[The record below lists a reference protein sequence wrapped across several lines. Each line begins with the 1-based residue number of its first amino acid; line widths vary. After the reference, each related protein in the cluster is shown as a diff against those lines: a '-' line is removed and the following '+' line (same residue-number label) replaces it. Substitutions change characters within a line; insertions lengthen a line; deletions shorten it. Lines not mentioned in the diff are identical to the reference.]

1 MAGFDVAIRLAV
13 SDGQRRFE
21 LDAAFRTD
29 ADVVALYG
37 PSGAG
42 KSLTLRAMA
51 GLLRPDA
58 GHVRVGGVTL
68 FDAAKA
74 IDVPARSRRLGL
86 VFQHY
91 ALLPHLSVRDN
102 VAFGLTTWRRGLDR
116 EGSDRVD
123 DLLRRFGLQA
133 LAHSRP
139 HTLSGGQQQRVALAR
154 ALACEPAALL
164 LDEPFAALNRSLRDQ
179 LRDDLAGVRERWGI
193 PLVLVSHDADD
204 VAALAEVAFL
214 FEDGRVVRDVRVGR
228 EALADAPP
236 RVPPAAH

>member
-1 MAGFDVAIRLAV
+1 MAGFDVSLRLAV
-13 SDGQRRFE
+13 SDGQRRFD
-21 LDAAFRTD
+21 LDATFRTD

-74 IDVPARSRRLGL
+74 IDVPARERRLGL

-91 ALLPHLSVRDN
+91 ALFPHLSVRDN
-102 VAFGLTTWRRGLDR
+102 VAFGLTSWRRGLDR
-116 EGSDRVD
+116 DDADRVD

-133 LAHSRP
+133 MAHSRP

-154 ALACEPAALL
+154 ALAGEPAALL

-179 LRDDLAGVRERWGI
+179 LRDDLAGVRERWRI
-193 PLVLVSHDADD
+193 PLLLVSHDADD

-214 FEDGRVVRDVRVGR
+214 FEDGRVVRDVQVGR
-228 EALADAPP
+228 EPLADGPP
-236 RVPPAAH
+236 RVSPAAH

>member
-1 MAGFDVAIRLAV
+1 MAGIDVAIRLSV
-13 SDGQRRFE
+13 SDGQRRFDV
-21 LDAAFRTD
+21 DATFRTD
-29 ADVVALYG
+29 AAVVALHG

-58 GHVRVGGVTL
+58 GHVRVGGTTL
-68 FDAAKA
+68 FDAAA
-74 IDVPARSRRLGL
+74 ALDVPARERRLGL

-91 ALLPHLSVRDN
+91 ALFPHLSVRDN
-102 VAFGLTTWRRGLDR
+102 VAFGLTRWNRRLDR
-116 EGSDRVD
+116 DGADRVD

-133 LAHSRP
+133 MARSRP

-164 LDEPFAALNRSLRDQ
+164 LDEPFAALNRALRDQ
-179 LRDDLAGVRERWGI
+179 LRDDLAGVRERWRI

-214 FEDGRVVRDVRVGR
+214 FEDGRVVREERVVDDGPA
-228 EALADAPP
+228 EASHRAG
-236 RVPPAAH
+236 PAAH